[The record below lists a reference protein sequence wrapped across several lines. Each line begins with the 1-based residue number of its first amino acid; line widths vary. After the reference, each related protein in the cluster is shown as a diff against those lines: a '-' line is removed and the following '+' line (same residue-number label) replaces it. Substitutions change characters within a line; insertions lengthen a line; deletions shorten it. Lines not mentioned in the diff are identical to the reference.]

1 MSSSSSRAPIV
12 TSAVS
17 TFVDVYDYVGDR
29 LPPSRRSK
37 RLAGKYLAD
46 GYRVVDQH
54 SFDLTVEHRNDGSRH
69 LVRGEDAYATFM
81 DKNRRSTIL
90 VATGRATNAPP
101 RELTDY
107 EKGAVHIIDEC
118 ETPNCDHPVHS
129 GGNTTGM
136 LASHHCHIGTK
147 LMHITGELE
156 FGGPETE
163 TGEAGE
169 KDE

>member
-1 MSSSSSRAPIV
+1 MSSSSTRAPIV
-12 TSAVS
+12 TSGVS
-17 TFVDVYDYVGDR
+17 SFVDVYDYVGDR
-29 LPPSRRSK
+29 LTPSRRSK

-54 SFDLTVEHRNDGSRH
+54 SFDLTVEHRSDGSRH
-69 LVRGEDAYATFM
+69 LVRGEDAYATYM

-90 VATGRATNAPP
+90 GAASRAANAPP

-107 EKGAVHIIDEC
+107 EKGQHLRDATFHF
-118 ETPNCDHPVHS
+118 
-129 GGNTTGM
+129 GGNTTGQ
-136 LASHHCHIGTK
+136 
-147 LMHITGELE
+147 LE
-156 FGGPETE
+156 FGGLKTE